1 MKGML
6 ALVLDRATAATVSK
20 INYEI
25 GHDVQLHPFRYRGG
39 FRNRRENDYDR
50 ALTEFSSHQCRV
62 KLDGESD
69 YESLLREYVETK
81 LYLHSMRR
89 SLYYPYDAYGEKEG
103 DFSEVLS
110 RCREIRA
117 KIKELRGNCA
127 LAAWGQFAPQPT
139 PTVND
144 KPLLHAMDD
153 YQCSYFTAWQEEQQ
167 EWVQCQLAGEHW
179 YAGLP
184 FCRSHQGQA
193 RKDAKA
199 QRRAKQQ
206 SARARH
212 QTAYMTGDY
221 SVAVE
226 IPKEPCTWT
235 DYGSKVAC
243 GRRYLHAHYG
253 GRIEKM

>member
-89 SLYYPYDAYGEKEG
+89 SLYYPYDAYAEKEG

-117 KIKELRGNCA
+117 TIKELRGNFSKA
-127 LAAWGQFAPQPT
+127 TWGDFAPDPT
-139 PTVND
+139 ATVND
-144 KPLLHAMDD
+144 KPLLHAMEDH
-153 YQCSYFTAWQEEQQ
+153 QCSYFVEWKDDTEE
-167 EWVQCQLAGEHW
+167 WIQCQLAGEHW

-184 FCRSHQGQA
+184 YCRPHQGQA
-193 RKDAKA
+193 RRDAKYL
-199 QRRAKQQ
+199 RRHKQQ
-206 SARARH
+206 EARARYR
-212 QTAYMTGDY
+212 TAHLSGDW
-221 SVAVE
+221 SIAPE
-226 IPKEPCTWT
+226 PILEPCTYREHYT
-235 DYGSKVAC
+235 GAPCQMKC
-243 GRRYLHAHYG
+243 QHAHYG
-253 GRIEKM
+253 GRIEKF